1 MNNAKLASSLI
12 AIVSLFTAAIAQ
24 ADAGHAKDDVGRPGT
39 LAEVDRTI
47 EVKMGDV
54 YFAPESIDVKD
65 GETIRFVLKNDGTM
79 LHEFNLGKAA
89 AHAAHQKE
97 MAAMFQNGTL
107 SPTGRNHEM
116 REMDHTMGGMKMVGM
131 EHNDP
136 NSMLVEPGTT
146 KELIWTFTKT
156 TGLQFACN
164 VPGHYQ
170 LGMVGPVNVK

>member
-1 MNNAKLASSLI
+1 MNNTKLASSLI
-12 AIVSLFTAAIAQ
+12 AIVPLLTGAIAQ
-24 ADAGHAKDDVGRPGT
+24 ADDGPTKDDVGRPGT
-39 LAEVDRTI
+39 LAEVERTI

-65 GETIRFVLKNDGTM
+65 GETIRFVLKNDGAM

-97 MAAMFQNGTL
+97 MAAMFRNGTL
-107 SPTGRNHEM
+107 SPTGRNHDM
-116 REMDHTMGGMKMVGM
+116 QAMDHTMGGMKMVGM
-131 EHNDP
+131 EHNAP
-136 NSMLVEPGTT
+136 NSTLVEPGTT
-146 KELIWTFTKT
+146 QELIWTFSKT

-170 LGMVGPVNVK
+170 LGMVGLVNVK